1 MILQKTVLLSVV
13 SLTLLNA
20 MDTPPMMP
28 PMVPPVHKSK
38 KEISKKEVSTIDS
51 CKMIPPMILHL
62 PPPMESSLIKCKN
75 EENIPS
81 KKLLEK
87 QLSTLLKRKVK
98 VLKVEIV
105 KKFNQLYKVT
115 YNGGVILTNKNA
127 NAFIRQ

>member
-28 PMVPPVHKSK
+28 PMVPPIHK
-38 KEISKKEVSTIDS
+38 SKKEVSTIDS

-87 QLSTLLKRKVK
+87 QLSTLLKKKIK

-115 YNGGVILTNKNA
+115 YTGGVILTNKNA